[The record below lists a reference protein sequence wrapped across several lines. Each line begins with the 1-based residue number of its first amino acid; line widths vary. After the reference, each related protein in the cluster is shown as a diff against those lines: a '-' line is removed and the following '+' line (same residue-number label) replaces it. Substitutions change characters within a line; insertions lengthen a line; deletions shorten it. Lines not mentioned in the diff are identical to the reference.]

1 MKEEERKKV
10 EREAEDILGAA
21 DKTKEED
28 GEDGKEKSNKQ
39 APLPGN
45 GGVTDKYRWTQT
57 LEEVTIYV
65 NLPDNVT
72 TKQLDV
78 KLMPSKLRVAVKGQD
93 PIIDGE
99 WHKKIK
105 VDDSIW
111 TLESDGAQRT
121 L

>member
-1 MKEEERKKV
+1 
-10 EREAEDILGAA
+10 
-21 DKTKEED
+21 
-28 GEDGKEKSNKQ
+28 
-39 APLPGN
+39 
-45 GGVTDKYRWTQT
+45 
-57 LEEVTIYV
+57 
-65 NLPDNVT
+65 LPDNVT

-111 TLESDGAQRT
+111 TLESDGA
-121 L
+121 